1 MKSNSKHITIKF
13 AASLLVNRDPNAH
26 KYTYGHA
33 LLVCGSY
40 NMPGAALL
48 ATGGA
53 LRSGCG
59 LVTTHA
65 CKGVRTALIANYP
78 SAILDSEAS
87 DVFSTL
93 PAGLER
99 YDVVGF
105 GCGLGQNEQTI
116 RAVEQLLTSC
126 KTLDIPL
133 VIDADGLNIIA
144 KKGWKIPQNSIIT
157 PHPLEA
163 SRLLGCSL
171 EKILNEPEY
180 SAKKLTEKYNCV
192 TVLKMHRTMVCSKS
206 YDIYVNEVPLKEGVL
221 DFLNYLK
228 CQGIKTGIAT
238 SNSRELLIAVLES
251 LQAVAYFDEIHTS
264 CEVAKGKPE
273 PDIYLLVAN
282 YLGVDPE
289 HCLVFEDIIPG
300 IQAGKAAGMK
310 VCAVKDD
317 FSINEEE
324 EKKKAA
330 DWFIDSFS
338 ELMGCI
344 R

>member
-1 MKSNSKHITIKF
+1 MKDNSKHITIKF
-13 AASLLVNRDPNAH
+13 AASLLVDRDPNAH

-133 VIDADGLNIIA
+133 VIDADGLNVLA
-144 KKGWKIPQNSIIT
+144 NHKEWLNLLPPDSIMT
-157 PHPLEA
+157 PHLGELK
-163 SRLLGCSL
+163 RLVG
-171 EKILNEPEY
+171 EW
-180 SAKKLTEKYNCV
+180 
-192 TVLKMHRTMVCSKS
+192 
-206 YDIYVNEVPLKEGVL
+206 
-221 DFLNYLK
+221 
-228 CQGIKTGIAT
+228 Q
-238 SNSRELLIAVLES
+238 
-251 LQAVAYFDEIHTS
+251 
-264 CEVAKGKPE
+264 
-273 PDIYLLVAN
+273 
-282 YLGVDPE
+282 
-289 HCLVFEDIIPG
+289 
-300 IQAGKAAGMK
+300 
-310 VCAVKDD
+310 
-317 FSINEEE
+317 NEEE
-324 EKKKAA
+324 MLNLVADLARRTKSVIVVKGPSSRIVTPDGDVYVNTTGNAGMAKGGSGDVLTGLITGLRARGYNSLNAAILGVWIHGFAGDKASDCLGQEAMNSA
-330 DWFIDSFS
+330 DLIDFLADGFM
-338 ELMGCI
+338 ELE
-344 R
+344 